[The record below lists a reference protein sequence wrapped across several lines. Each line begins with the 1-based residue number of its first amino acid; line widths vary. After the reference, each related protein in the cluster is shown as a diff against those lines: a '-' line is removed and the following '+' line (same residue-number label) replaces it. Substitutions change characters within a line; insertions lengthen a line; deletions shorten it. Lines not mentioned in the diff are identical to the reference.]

1 MSTGMSLTSF
11 RDSFHKNNACSI
23 MTERD
28 EDEIDLGDDDH
39 EDSSPL
45 KAEESINAKPQSK
58 AAALK
63 LRLRQLKHKM
73 NQARQLNQLAVREE
87 GEHLVLPG
95 KTHHNVTSKQ
105 AKSSIPHAN
114 SKAVLLA
121 QYHGIDPQVLMQPA
135 SDTLARAQRGAE
147 KAELQQYDM
156 KDYHNPE
163 GQFRNYQRNVQSLP
177 QRRLDD
183 DIETDTTIYDPTV
196 TTARSDAIGT
206 QRAQAHRVAVELH
219 RRIDKRQRKE
229 RKRKESEIRQEGE
242 VSSGINL
249 RNQRFNAKIQR
260 TLDEQTQEIR
270 HNLER
275 GTAL

>member
-1 MSTGMSLTSF
+1 M
-11 RDSFHKNNACSI
+11 A
-23 MTERD
+23 ERD
-28 EDEIDLGDDDH
+28 EDEIDLDGENH
-39 EDSSPL
+39 EDDTPL
-45 KAEESINAKPQSK
+45 DAGEVQEDGPSSK

-63 LRLRQLKHKM
+63 ARLRQLKHKI
-73 NQARQLNQLAVREE
+73 NQARQLNQVAVREE
-87 GEHLVLPG
+87 GEQMVLPR
-95 KTHHNVTSKQ
+95 KTQRNATSKQ
-105 AKSSIPHAN
+105 TKSSISPVN
-114 SKAVLLA
+114 SKAMLLA
-121 QYHGIDPQVLMQPA
+121 QDHGIDPQFLMQPA
-135 SDTLARAQRGAE
+135 SYTLSRAQRIAE

-177 QRRLDD
+177 QRRLGED
-183 DIETDTTIYDPTV
+183 ETTDTTVFDPTV
-196 TTARSDAIGT
+196 ATATGDAAGT
-206 QRAQAHRVAVELH
+206 QRDQAHRVAMEMH

-229 RKRKESEIRQEGE
+229 RKRKQAEIRQEGE

-260 TLDEQTQEIR
+260 TMDDHTQEIR